1 MPKLLIIGLLCGVV
15 LAVVLVL
22 RDAGGP
28 PTPRPPE
35 FRVPSLA
42 AKPREAAPFQVPPVD
57 LTAVPAMASK
67 MNIPQRALLAYARA
81 ELRLRETKPDCG
93 ISWTMLAGISRKESM
108 HGRYGGGL
116 VQDDGTM
123 SKPIIGVPLDGS
135 AGVQAIK
142 DTEKGVLDG
151 DTTWDRAVG
160 PMQFLPATW
169 KKWAVRASDD
179 GAQPDPQNMDDA
191 AMSAARY
198 LCSVGGDLT
207 TSSGWWSAVLTYNN
221 SVQYG
226 QQVFDGQDA
235 YARGV

>member
-1 MPKLLIIGLLCGVV
+1 
-15 LAVVLVL
+15 
-22 RDAGGP
+22 
-28 PTPRPPE
+28 
-35 FRVPSLA
+35 
-42 AKPREAAPFQVPPVD
+42 
-57 LTAVPAMASK
+57 
-67 MNIPQRALLAYARA
+67 
-81 ELRLRETKPDCG
+81 
-93 ISWTMLAGISRKESM
+93 
-108 HGRYGGGL
+108 
-116 VQDDGTM
+116 
-123 SKPIIGVPLDGS
+123 
-135 AGVQAIK
+135 
-142 DTEKGVLDG
+142 VLDG

-207 TSSGWWSAVLTYNN
+207 TPSGWWSAVLTYNN